1 MNITSN
7 REKKILFSILLI
19 FTFFLYGIE
28 ISRIKGRMKQSS
40 TPAPTQSVRQK
51 NIRKLKQHSK
61 DISNIETLSKSQL
74 KEILS
79 MQLPDIPVTSP
90 YSADEE
96 LLDTLNNKDIEVIF
110 KSLSNNSSYSTK
122 SIRNTKDSIISFF
135 ENGPSSL
142 SFYEKIFSFTHILR
156 HRGIKAFPARLIID
170 DSNNWRDDVCVVA
183 VIENKT
189 RVFDFSSGESDFS
202 SSYISLLDDIQTALL
217 FSIYRIRNNDI
228 LSALEEHLDDFPIL
242 FKPLFEKYVS
252 SFKLDKAEKL
262 LKKIEKS
269 ENIELIDR
277 TYAVNILTEKQYFSE
292 NWDKTIKYS
301 DQNINSVHEMLYY
314 SDIRSEKLKILA
326 VSPFLY
332 KSLALSKL
340 KIPFKPDTLFEIF
353 LKKVSEYRLSY
364 HDIKS
369 FTLFL
374 LNEEETENAFR
385 LFPVADKLYPANR
398 LRLSSIE
405 YLFFC
410 NMENEIMRLNDN
422 DPYILLGKYLCLS
435 KNGNTHKAEEY
446 YNRLIYSKNRFAF
459 DEIRSILENAGI
471 LNVSSVRELIK
482 DKRIAYNK
490 KTKMTSY

>member
-1 MNITSN
+1 
-7 REKKILFSILLI
+7 
-19 FTFFLYGIE
+19 
-28 ISRIKGRMKQSS
+28 
-40 TPAPTQSVRQK
+40 
-51 NIRKLKQHSK
+51 
-61 DISNIETLSKSQL
+61 
-74 KEILS
+74 
-79 MQLPDIPVTSP
+79 
-90 YSADEE
+90 
-96 LLDTLNNKDIEVIF
+96 
-110 KSLSNNSSYSTK
+110 
-122 SIRNTKDSIISFF
+122 
-135 ENGPSSL
+135 
-142 SFYEKIFSFTHILR
+142 
-156 HRGIKAFPARLIID
+156 
-170 DSNNWRDDVCVVA
+170 
-183 VIENKT
+183 
-189 RVFDFSSGESDFS
+189 
-202 SSYISLLDDIQTALL
+202 
-217 FSIYRIRNNDI
+217 
-228 LSALEEHLDDFPIL
+228 
-242 FKPLFEKYVS
+242 
-252 SFKLDKAEKL
+252 
-262 LKKIEKS
+262 
-269 ENIELIDR
+269 
-277 TYAVNILTEKQYFSE
+277 
-292 NWDKTIKYS
+292 
-301 DQNINSVHEMLYY
+301 
-314 SDIRSEKLKILA
+314 A